1 MKRKV
6 GTLLE
11 ENVFRLAKRRAL
23 EEARSLSEL
32 IQEALIAYLNKKI
45 TDDPKKREEAY
56 RMFCEQPM
64 PLSPEQFDL
73 IQKEDTWEQ

>member
-11 ENVFRLAKRRAL
+11 ENVFRMAKRRAV

-32 IQEALIAYLNKKI
+32 IQEALVVYLNKKI
-45 TDDPKKREEAY
+45 TDPKKREEAY
-56 RMFCEQPM
+56 RLFCEQPM